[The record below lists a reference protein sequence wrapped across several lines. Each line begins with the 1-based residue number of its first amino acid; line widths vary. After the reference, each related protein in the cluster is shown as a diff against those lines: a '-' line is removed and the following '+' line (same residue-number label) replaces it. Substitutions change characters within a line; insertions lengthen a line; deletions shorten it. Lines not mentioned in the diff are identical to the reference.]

1 MILKNAVFI
10 FILLL
15 LFIILNLTSYSL
27 LGYVGIVYFYFYAI
41 IYVSVYLGLKF
52 LIRELVF
59 FWIGKFGKNILFA
72 VISNPPNPKDI
83 VQKLFHH
90 VGLMPHF
97 QSDEDAVNHLQ
108 QLPKQIG
115 SNPILL
121 ILDDVWPGSETLLEK
136 FKLHMPDSKIL
147 VTSRTAFRRFSFT
160 YELKLLKDAD
170 AKTLFLH
177 SASLQD
183 RSSCIT
189 DENIEKV
196 LWQSVIY
203 MH

>member
-1 MILKNAVFI
+1 
-10 FILLL
+10 
-15 LFIILNLTSYSL
+15 
-27 LGYVGIVYFYFYAI
+27 
-41 IYVSVYLGLKF
+41 
-52 LIRELVF
+52 
-59 FWIGKFGKNILFA
+59 
-72 VISNPPNPKDI
+72 
-83 VQKLFHH
+83 
-90 VGLMPHF
+90 MPHF

-121 ILDDVWPGSETLLEK
+121 ILDDAWPGSETLLEE

-147 VTSRTAFRRFSFT
+147 VTSRTAFPRFSFM
-160 YELKLLKDAD
+160 YELKPLKDAD

-183 RSSCIT
+183 RSSSIT

>member
-1 MILKNAVFI
+1 M
-10 FILLL
+10 
-15 LFIILNLTSYSL
+15 
-27 LGYVGIVYFYFYAI
+27 
-41 IYVSVYLGLKF
+41 
-52 LIRELVF
+52 
-59 FWIGKFGKNILFA
+59 
-72 VISNPPNPKDI
+72 
-83 VQKLFHH
+83 
-90 VGLMPHF
+90 GLMPHF

-121 ILDDVWPGSETLLEK
+121 ILDDVWPGSETLLEE

-183 RSSCIT
+183 RSSSIT